1 MFVFGEG
8 SADAFDEG
16 GGVELGAEDFV
27 GAVGEDGDAPVAEE
41 GDELV
46 VMRGLDFGAEPLGG
60 VDALFAFDV
69 DEYEVERLCFEED
82 NSLGVGEGGVYEEA
96 GEAQDLVAEGAKNL
110 AAADVEDGFWFR
122 RI

>member
-41 GDELV
+41 GDQLV
-46 VMRGLDFGAEPLGG
+46 GVRGFDLGAEALG
-60 VDALFAFDV
+60 VADAFFPFDV
-69 DEYEVERLCFEED
+69 DEDEVKRLSFE
-82 NSLGVGEGGVYEEA
+82 
-96 GEAQDLVAEGAKNL
+96 
-110 AAADVEDGFWFR
+110 
-122 RI
+122 